1 MQITEHTAPIKHMA
15 RHLVGVTHQHLVAA
29 FLASLNDASTVRL
42 AKLDADTVIK
52 ASSKTE
58 LPQAKIGEATHS
70 RLFRPCEAMFL
81 TGDTEFG
88 RLLPK
93 RKGDVPIGEK
103 AILGHIESIAQVR
116 DKQTGTTADSLHL
129 VGGTD
134 VTLMFALGQIFDYTA
149 RTGIVVCDY
158 ERTSKT
164 LYGYKV
170 GTSSMVRIAADKLN
184 MSKPGHDS
192 WVHVVDGPSADE
204 PIVSFGQ
211 IHARGDG
218 RFVVDVAFKGGKKA
232 LLTFGNDD
240 ATWSMLR
247 DGNFAAAIVNFGK
260 PAVVMIDDANRNL
273 GIIPKD
279 NLPKAFREYFGA

>member
-1 MQITEHTAPIKHMA
+1 MQITEHTAPIQHMA
-15 RHLVGVTHQHLVAA
+15 KHLAGVTHQHLVGA
-29 FLASLNDASTVRL
+29 FLASLNDAKTVRL
-42 AKLDADTVIK
+42 AKFGADTVVK
-52 ASSKTE
+52 ASDRTG
-58 LPQAKIGEATHS
+58 LPQANVGEAAHT
-70 RLFRPCEAMFL
+70 RYFRPCEAMFL
-81 TGDTEFG
+81 TGDGEFG

-93 RKGDVPIGEK
+93 KKGEVAIGEN

-116 DKQTGTTADSLHL
+116 DKQTGTTADNIHM

-134 VTLMFALGQIFDYTA
+134 VTLMFALGRIFDYTA

-158 ERTSKT
+158 ERTSKM

-170 GTSSMVRIAADKLN
+170 GTPSMVRIAADKLN

-192 WVHVVDGPSADE
+192 WIHVVDGPAVDE

-211 IHARGDG
+211 IQARNDG
-218 RFVVDVAFKGGKKA
+218 RFVVDVVFKSGKKA

-240 ATWSMLR
+240 AKWSPMR
-247 DGNFAAAIVNFGK
+247 EGNFAAAIVDFGR
-260 PAVVMIDDANRNL
+260 PAVVMIDDAHRSL

-279 NLPKAFREYFGA
+279 NLPKAFREYLAA